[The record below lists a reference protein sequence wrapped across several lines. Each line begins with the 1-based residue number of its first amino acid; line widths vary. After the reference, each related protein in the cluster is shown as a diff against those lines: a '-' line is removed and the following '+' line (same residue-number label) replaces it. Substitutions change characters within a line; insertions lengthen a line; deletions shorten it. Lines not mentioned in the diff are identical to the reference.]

1 MVENRMA
8 LQAVDGLR
16 APAMPQS
23 VHTIMMNDQFFQLV
37 AGAIH
42 IHSLETRRLES
53 LNTTLQL
60 ASTIAV
66 ESPLPARAVRVL
78 LEGVELS
85 GPTKLHMI
93 VRDRWY
99 PTFKAAWNHY
109 SEAAGR
115 TLLVKECVYLLLVQ
129 FVVHDSYR

>member
-1 MVENRMA
+1 
-8 LQAVDGLR
+8 
-16 APAMPQS
+16 MPQS
-23 VHTIMMNDQFFQLV
+23 VHTLMMNDQFFELA

-42 IHSLETRRLES
+42 IHSLATKRLES
-53 LNTTLQL
+53 INTTVQL

-66 ESPLPARAVRVL
+66 ESPLPARAVQAL

-99 PTFKAAWNHY
+99 ATFKAAWNHH
-109 SEAAGR
+109 SEAVGR

-129 FVVHDSYR
+129 FVVHESHP